1 MGREGCIDGQKV
13 EESGRYIED
22 EWMDV
27 RVYFW
32 MYGCMDAWMNGR
44 VDELMNRRKKL
55 FDPLIMDDECMDE
68 ECMDLN
74 GWMDDAMDEL
84 MDGQMEQSITK

>member
-1 MGREGCIDGQKV
+1 MDGCKGIFL
-13 EESGRYIED
+13 
-22 EWMDV
+22 DV
-27 RVYFW
+27 W
-32 MYGCMDAWMNGR
+32 MYGWMNGR

>member
-1 MGREGCIDGQKV
+1 
-13 EESGRYIED
+13 
-22 EWMDV
+22 
-27 RVYFW
+27 
-32 MYGCMDAWMNGR
+32 MNGR